1 MSGIKMRKLSLV
13 FLLFVAVSCLFILHG
28 RQDDGIFSAQASDF
42 KNFQSPIFQG
52 VKRAY
57 IYVDYVSDIEEQDLM
72 PEMRRE
78 NIEKMMLDL
87 YKKRFSPTECRPI
100 IMYKNPYSCD
110 NQPVTLVPIEEAS
123 NFVLGRDTSF
133 ATKEELSDPGT
144 LIAILRISIM
154 GNSER
159 IHNPPLQ
166 APLLNYQ
173 NIQDRPGISNIP
185 LIHRVPFAS
194 AIPLDQT
201 FKFYK
206 GEPYAL
212 DSFAFGINVA
222 VGR

>member
-1 MSGIKMRKLSLV
+1 MNWFKNRNWALVVCFFAATCCLPVLSGKPEIAIST
-13 FLLFVAVSCLFILHG
+13 AH
-28 RQDDGIFSAQASDF
+28 ASDF
-42 KNFQSPIFQG
+42 KNWQSPIFQG

-57 IYVDYVSDIEEQDLM
+57 IYVDYVSDIDGQDLM

-78 NIEKMMLDL
+78 SIEKMMFAL

-110 NQPVTLVPIEEAS
+110 NQPVTVVPVEES
-123 NFVLGRDTSF
+123 TNFLLGRDTSF

-154 GNSER
+154 GNSDR
-159 IHNPPLQ
+159 VHKPPLQ
-166 APLLNYQ
+166 APLLTYQ
-173 NIQDRPGISNIP
+173 NIQDRPGISTIP

-194 AIPLDQT
+194 TIPLDQT
-201 FKFYK
+201 FIFYK

-212 DSFAFGINVA
+212 DSFAFGINGAVA
-222 VGR
+222 R